1 MSKPPKTATWK
12 ELRVEVHPSL
22 AEAAAN
28 FLIEQGSPGITQE
41 DVKGRGL
48 KREALIA
55 YFPDDRSFDPLK
67 KKIAKYLESISKS
80 RRTSFLLKH
89 RTIRQEKWAEAW
101 KENFKPIRVSNRLV
115 IKPPWE
121 KWPAQKG
128 QIVVEIDPG
137 MAFGTGTHPSTQMC
151 LRLLDEIIPS
161 FTRKPSLLDVGTGSG
176 ILAIAARKLGVQK
189 ILAVDTDPVAIENA
203 RANGRANR
211 IKAGV
216 LFRTGSIGGLKRA
229 FDLVAANLLPQEIL
243 ALADGLPRCVA
254 PGGLLI
260 LSGLLTRQKK
270 EIAGVFARH
279 GFAVIDSRKSKGWA
293 ALVLKRINVPE
304 TRPRAP
310 NAVPPH

>member
-1 MSKPPKTATWK
+1 VSKPPKTATWK
-12 ELRVEVHPSL
+12 ELRVEIHPSL

-41 DVKGRGL
+41 DVKGGGP

-55 YFPDDRSFDPLK
+55 YFPGDRSFDPLK
-67 KKIAKYLESISKS
+67 KKVAKYLESISKS
-80 RRTSFLLKH
+80 RHTSFLLKL

-121 KWPAQKG
+121 SWPAQKG
-128 QIVVEIDPG
+128 EIVVEIDPG

-151 LRLLDEIIPS
+151 LQLLDEMIPS
-161 FTRKPSLLDVGTGSG
+161 FSRKISLLDVGTGSG

-189 ILAVDTDPVAIENA
+189 ILAVDTDPVALENA
-203 RANGRANR
+203 RANARANR
-211 IKAGV
+211 IKDGV
-216 LFRTGSIGGLKRA
+216 LFRAGSIASSKHT
-229 FDLVAANLLPQEIL
+229 FDLVVANLLPQEIL
-243 ALADGLPRCVA
+243 GLAGDLPRCVA

-260 LSGLLTRQKK
+260 LSGLLVRQKK

-279 GFAVIDSRKSKGWA
+279 GFAVVDSRKAKGWA
-293 ALVLKRINVPE
+293 ALVLERINAPE
-304 TRPRAP
+304 KRAK
-310 NAVPPH
+310 VRSIMLH